1 MGQGLIDEVID
12 FFQLFKE
19 YKHYTKDEI
28 HYHLKPS
35 FSLNQY
41 KIFKDDKIYGFV
53 NWAFL
58 NEVQKTKFM
67 NHAIID
73 QTNWNCGNNLC
84 VANFVCSKNIKDMV
98 NWCKDF
104 ARNIKYDKEIV
115 WVKAFRNNRIIKVN
129 KQWQR

>member
-1 MGQGLIDEVID
+1 MGKVLIEVIE
-12 FFQLFKE
+12 FLKKFKE
-19 YKHYTKDEI
+19 YYQYSNQDLKH
-28 HYHLKPS
+28 HLHPS
-35 FSLNQY
+35 FTLNQY
-41 KIFKDDKIYGFV
+41 KIFKDKEITGFV

-58 NEVQKTKFM
+58 NDITKNKFL
-67 NHAIID
+67 HHGVID
-73 QTNWNCGNNLC
+73 YGNWNCGDNLC

-115 WVKAFRNNRIIKVN
+115 WVKAFRNNRIIRVN

>member
-1 MGQGLIDEVID
+1 MGKVLIEVIE
-12 FFQLFKE
+12 FLKKFKE
-19 YKHYTKDEI
+19 YQEHSNQDLKE
-28 HYHLKPS
+28 HLQPS
-35 FSLNQY
+35 FNLNQY
-41 KIFKDDKIYGFV
+41 KIFKDKEIIGFI

-58 NEVQKTKFM
+58 NDIQKTKFI

-84 VANFVCSKNIKDMV
+84 VANFVCSKNINDMV

-115 WVKAFRNNRIIKVN
+115 WVKAFRNNRIIRVN